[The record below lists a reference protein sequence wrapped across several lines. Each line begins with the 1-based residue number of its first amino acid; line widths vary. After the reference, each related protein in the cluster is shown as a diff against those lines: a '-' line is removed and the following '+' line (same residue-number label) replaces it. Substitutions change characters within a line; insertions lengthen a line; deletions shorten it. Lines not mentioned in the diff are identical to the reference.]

1 MKFLRLIFLLLMLS
15 TTFAQTSPS
24 ESQTEKDKK
33 QKALE
38 AQVLHILDDAITEA
52 EMLKLSQNRAL
63 VYAIAGDLYWKFDE
77 KRARKLFRDSA
88 NDLIVGNGEAEKEKK
103 ESDDPYFGMFE
114 WGDVRTQILPLVAKH
129 DADLALELLV
139 QTRSTK
145 LADALARATLVN
157 AKQESG
163 FLSFNPDQYR
173 VRGEIA
179 LEQQLAILA
188 ADQDPDKA
196 VKLIKDSLVKG
207 ISWNVLPLLQKL
219 HKKDPKKAS
228 GLASDIV
235 KKIVETDLTKKAED
249 LNAAVSFLQFGTD
262 SNSSKPSRD
271 KPFKF
276 TDAQLID
283 LANKLTDTFLQPGNS
298 LQISMAMAK
307 AMAGLEKLV
316 PERLPALKM
325 RQSEL
330 SKNLP
335 PEIKKM
341 QQQQKIWNQNTTP
354 EEILAELANL
364 NEMERANAYNA
375 LISKISAIE
384 DEDRAKILIE
394 QIPDEKFREM
404 ASDRFESAKISRTA
418 KDGKLDEAKGL
429 IGKLAKKDV
438 QIKKL
443 VSLATD
449 FYKKDT
455 EKDREVAVSLMKD
468 AKALTKDYPEDEDD
482 LNNLMELVRGYATI
496 NPNEAF
502 RIFDPIVDE
511 LNDYVQASAILSKY
525 SKRSQTFKKREL
537 VMKADGNNWEG
548 FLLYSY
554 IGQIQLLGKADL
566 DRMTLLSNKFARND
580 SRTIVKLFIAQ
591 GFLKEEKKNP
601 DGSEDDGALMFY
613 NY

>member
-145 LADALARATLVN
+145 LADALAKATLVN
-157 AKQESG
+157 AKQDSG

-173 VRGEIA
+173 VREEIA

-384 DEDRAKILIE
+384 DEDRAKKLIE